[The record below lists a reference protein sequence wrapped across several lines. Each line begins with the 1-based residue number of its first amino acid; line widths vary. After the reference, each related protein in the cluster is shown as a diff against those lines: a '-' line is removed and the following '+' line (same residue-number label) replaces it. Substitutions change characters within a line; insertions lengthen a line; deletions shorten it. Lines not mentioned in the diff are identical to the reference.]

1 MNTPQAT
8 LDHIRKVMGLKGAP
22 GLVEVVSF
30 HKGFITVSYKGALQ
44 KDWKRK

>member
-8 LDHIRKVMGLKGAP
+8 LDHIRKMMGLKGAP

-30 HKGFITVSYKGALQ
+30 ITVPYKGTLQ